1 MEKIMKAAMLIT
13 LVCSITQPTQPI
25 LAGTWRDDFSDPDT
39 TQWEIYNISN
49 QQNAAEKDTTQWKI
63 KDGVVY
69 GTQREFSRQ
78 STFLTGKLT
87 WKNYSVSC
95 RAKFVGEWFPTL
107 DLGLVLHTRPKEH
120 QRFMFLMHH
129 DEQKISIVA
138 FLGGKWQNGQF
149 VITKNVKKFN
159 FDINLNTWYSLS
171 AKLVK
176 DNHLQFEIENL
187 NDPDNKATQNIK
199 IDKPITQGGL
209 TGFIVSYADAVFDDL
224 VIHGDN
230 IPNGGTITFPVEPL
244 RKLTTTWSRLKSK

>member
-1 MEKIMKAAMLIT
+1 MKQIMKAAILIT
-13 LVCSITQPTQPI
+13 LVFSITQPI

-39 TQWEIYNISN
+39 TQWEIYNTSDRL
-49 QQNAAEKDTTQWKI
+49 NAAEKVTTQWEI

-95 RAKFVGEWFPTL
+95 RAKFVGERFPTL
-107 DLGLVLHTRPKEH
+107 DLGLILHTRPKEH

-138 FLGGKWQNGQF
+138 LLGGKWENGQF
-149 VITKNVKKFN
+149 VITKEVKEIN

-171 AKLVK
+171 AEVVR
-176 DNHLQFEIENL
+176 DNHLQFEIEDL
-187 NDPDNKATQNIK
+187 NDPENKATHNIK
-199 IDKPITQGGL
+199 IDKPITPGGL

-230 IPNGGTITFPVEPL
+230 IPNGGTITFPVEPH